1 MSTIIEKIEEAR
13 QFLVSQA
20 CDAPEFGLILGSGL
34 GELAEEIENA
44 VVIPYEKIPNWGK
57 STVAGHAGQLVY
69 GDLGGHKVLALQG
82 RFHFYEGN
90 PMELVTFP
98 VRVMKALG
106 CKGLIVTNAAGGI
119 GFGPGTLMA
128 ISDHIN
134 MTGQNPLIGA
144 NLMTSDLVSQ
154 ICQMLTLLNTEQS
167 LTKLL
172 KKSVLNLTKVFTLVC
187 QVHVTK
193 HLLKFVPS
201 KLLVRMLLVCQLFQ
215 KLSLP
220 RTQA

>member
-1 MSTIIEKIEEAR
+1 
-13 QFLVSQA
+13 
-20 CDAPEFGLILGSGL
+20 
-34 GELAEEIENA
+34 
-44 VVIPYEKIPNWGK
+44 
-57 STVAGHAGQLVY
+57 
-69 GDLGGHKVLALQG
+69 
-82 RFHFYEGN
+82 
-90 PMELVTFP
+90 MELVTFP

-144 NLMTSDLVSQ
+144 NLDDFGPRFPDMSDAYTAEYRAIAHKVA
-154 ICQMLTLLNTEQS
+154 E
-167 LTKLL
+167 
-172 KKSVLNLTKVFTLVC
+172 KSVLNLTKVFTLVC

-220 RTQA
+220 LTQA